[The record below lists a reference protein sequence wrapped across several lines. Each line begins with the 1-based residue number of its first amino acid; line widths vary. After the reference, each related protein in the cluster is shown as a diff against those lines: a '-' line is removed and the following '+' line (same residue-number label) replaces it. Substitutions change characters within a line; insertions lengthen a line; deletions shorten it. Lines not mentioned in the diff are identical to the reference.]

1 MPRKSS
7 RETILDAAEEV
18 VLEGGA
24 GHMTLDAVAKKA
36 GVSKGGLIYNFP
48 TKEALLQAMI
58 VRYVERLAAARSKQ
72 RVKLTDGPT
81 REIRAYVLSCLKR
94 SHKDRRI
101 GAALLAAV
109 AHDPKLLAPARA
121 IYKKTLDEIVAS
133 GLRRERVAVIS
144 LATDGLWLMELLG
157 VCPFSARQREEVIAE
172 LLRMAE
178 G

>member
-1 MPRKSS
+1 
-7 RETILDAAEEV
+7 
-18 VLEGGA
+18 
-24 GHMTLDAVAKKA
+24 
-36 GVSKGGLIYNFP
+36 
-48 TKEALLQAMI
+48 
-58 VRYVERLAAARSKQ
+58 
-72 RVKLTDGPT
+72 
-81 REIRAYVLSCLKR
+81 
-94 SHKDRRI
+94 
-101 GAALLAAV
+101 
-109 AHDPKLLAPARA
+109 LLAPARA